1 MRLICQDSKNG
12 IENRTSKS
20 LPRKLMLTGNRPILP
35 LASSLTLSSS
45 KLIETEDNLQNRWE
59 EVAKVVS
66 AVVAGVQ
73 ASEVISTIVGAI
85 FFFSSF

>member
-1 MRLICQDSKNG
+1 
-12 IENRTSKS
+12 
-20 LPRKLMLTGNRPILP
+20 MLTGNRPILP

-45 KLIETEDNLQNRWE
+45 KLIETEDSLQNRLE
-59 EVAKVVS
+59 KLTTVVS

-85 FFFSSF
+85 FFIF